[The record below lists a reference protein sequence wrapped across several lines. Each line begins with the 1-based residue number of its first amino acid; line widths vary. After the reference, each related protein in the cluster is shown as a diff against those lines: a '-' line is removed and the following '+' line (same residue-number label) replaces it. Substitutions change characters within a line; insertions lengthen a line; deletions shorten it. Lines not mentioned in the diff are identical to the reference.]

1 MMGLVNVNTKLH
13 IDLEWW
19 EKEGKDFN
27 YFLYQEM
34 CPECK
39 ERIKDFNKAVY
50 IDWIDPETAE
60 VKRLNGLWETL
71 ITCCSQKPDYIN
83 PELPITKAI
92 FRVFLAN
99 RNEPLSAAE
108 LAERYGDK
116 IGVADPHRILR
127 ILTAGKVYNGIKPLK
142 PSKPS

>member
-1 MMGLVNVNTKLH
+1 MRGLVNIDTKLH
-13 IDLEWW
+13 IDLDWW

-27 YFLYQEM
+27 YYVYEEL

-39 ERIKDFNKAVY
+39 ERFKEFDRAIS

-60 VKRLNGLWETL
+60 VRQLNGLWETL
-71 ITCCSQKPDYIN
+71 IECCSQKPDYIN
-83 PELPITKAI
+83 SELPITKAV
-92 FRVFLAN
+92 FRIFLAT

-116 IGVADPHRILR
+116 IGVTDPHRILR
-127 ILTAGKVYNGIKPLK
+127 ILTGGKVYNGIKPLK
-142 PSKPS
+142 LSRAK